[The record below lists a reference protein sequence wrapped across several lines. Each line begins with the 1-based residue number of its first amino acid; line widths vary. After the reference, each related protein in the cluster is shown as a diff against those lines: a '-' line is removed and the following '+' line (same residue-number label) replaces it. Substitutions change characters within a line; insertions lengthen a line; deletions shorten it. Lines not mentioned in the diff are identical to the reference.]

1 MASDSHINVPRWT
14 PNPSPTRLPMAKQ
27 YQEMSSFDSQEDLS
41 YGEEGF
47 FPFSTASKPHHSTPH
62 PSAITSAAAAAS
74 KAGSSPSSVSFE
86 APSRLVA
93 PEINSSRDV
102 ERVMS
107 NQEEGRRV
115 VTWAPAEG
123 GLNDDGV
130 FLTWE
135 DLRVTA
141 SSGKGGSLPI
151 LQGLTGYAQP
161 GEVLAIMGPSGCGKS
176 TLLDALA
183 GKCGSIFFFYHRHRG
198 VKENWK
204 PFN

>member
-62 PSAITSAAAAAS
+62 PSAITSAAAAAAAAS
-74 KAGSSPSSVSFE
+74 KAGSSP
-86 APSRLVA
+86 R
-93 PEINSSRDV
+93 R
-102 ERVMS
+102 
-107 NQEEGRRV
+107 GRRV
-115 VTWAPAEG
+115 LTRAPVEG
-123 GLNDDGV
+123 GLNHDGV

-183 GKCGSIFFFYHRHRG
+183 GNYCGSSFSPFSFFFLPRG
-198 VKENWK
+198 YDSG
-204 PFN
+204 